1 VFAVKA
7 ILLSFWLS
15 LPNQKLFLLSA
26 TFVRHFRWDVETHFL
41 FWVGFI
47 ERVKQICNEK
57 KNKSALSKV
66 WSTIKFVG
74 KWPIVARNLQSN
86 LSLFDRAR

>member
-47 ERVKQICNEK
+47 ERVKQKCNEK
-57 KNKSALSKV
+57 KIKV
-66 WSTIKFVG
+66 HYLKFG
-74 KWPIVARNLQSN
+74 PLLNLLGSG
-86 LSLFDRAR
+86 L